1 MLYGDMVML
10 SKTIRKW
17 FFTKKLSKSRNLI
30 ILMKNS
36 GRNWSLCSVF
46 LYFQAL
52 KKCIFGLIRP
62 VKLLQINFYDW
73 KDHYLSISGQFK
85 KIHFYRYEFRSLQ
98 SCSET
103 ILIQSGTN
111 NHKQL
116 RGVCHFLY
124 SIIYSLQEDIV
135 SAKNKLIW

>member
-1 MLYGDMVML
+1 MSWMLYGDMVMQ

-17 FFTKKLSKSRNLI
+17 FFPKKLSKSRNLI

-36 GRNWSLCSVF
+36 DQNWSLCSVF
-46 LYFQAL
+46 FYFQAL
-52 KKCIFGLIRP
+52 KNCIFGLIRP

-85 KIHFYRYEFRSLQ
+85 NIHFYGYEFRSLQ

-103 ILIQSGTN
+103 ILIQCVLVHLNPFWLVRAEIQHTV
-111 NHKQL
+111 HI
-116 RGVCHFLY
+116 VCPKRP
-124 SIIYSLQEDIV
+124 IR
-135 SAKNKLIW
+135 